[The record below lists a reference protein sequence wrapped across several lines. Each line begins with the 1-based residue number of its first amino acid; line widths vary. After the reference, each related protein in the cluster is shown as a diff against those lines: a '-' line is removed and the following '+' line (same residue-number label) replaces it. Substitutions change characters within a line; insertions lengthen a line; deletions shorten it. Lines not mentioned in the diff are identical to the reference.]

1 MAEPA
6 EPLLLGIDLGT
17 SALKCGVWTPRGHR
31 AGFARIPYSTRGD
44 ALRPR
49 IAEQSAEDWWRAL
62 LAGVGAATAQIDP
75 RRIEAL
81 GVGGHAP
88 SPVFVDAELAAV
100 APVLTWL
107 DPRPAVFVERLRR
120 ALGRPPASGPERLAT
135 QLAARALWLREH
147 APGDLARAR
156 SALFSG
162 DYLAARLTGRPLT
175 TAGPGA
181 PEVFAAA
188 GLPAGLLPPR
198 ELKPGETAGPL
209 SPAAAGVLGL
219 PAGLPVMAGGLDSFL
234 GSVGSGICE
243 PGDAC
248 INAGSASVVALV
260 ARPPVSGRFTLAG
273 RPLASRP
280 VGVGGRTL
288 ERAHALTGSPRPLPD
303 LLEEAARRGPGDS
316 LGARDLDFGDLG
328 PAGLDRALPELAC
341 EGDPVEAIRRVLTA
355 VCRAEGRV
363 LEELAAAGGPVRRVR
378 LVGGLA
384 ALPELGRF
392 RAQVLGR
399 PLEVQEETDSG
410 ALGAALLAALAAG
423 RFADLHQAG
432 TAMVRLAWRHEPDEE
447 F

>member
-1 MAEPA
+1 MA

-31 AGFARIPYSTRGD
+31 AGLARIPYPTRGD

-49 IAEQSAEDWWRAL
+49 TAEQSAEDWWRAL
-62 LAGVGAATAQIDP
+62 LAGVGAATAGIDP

-88 SPVFVDAELAAV
+88 SPVFADAELAPV

-107 DPRPAVFVERLRR
+107 DPRPAVYMERLRR

-147 APGDLARAR
+147 APGGFARAR
-156 SALFSG
+156 WALGSG

-181 PEVFAAA
+181 PEILAAA
-188 GLPAGLLPPR
+188 GLPAVLLPPR

-209 SPAAAGVLGL
+209 SPAAADALGL
-219 PAGLPVMAGGLDSFL
+219 PAGIPVVAGGLDSFL
-234 GSVGSGICE
+234 GSVGSGISE

-248 INAGSASVVALV
+248 LNAGSASVVALV
-260 ARPPVSGRFTLAG
+260 ARPPAAGRFTLAG
-273 RPLASRP
+273 HPLASRP

-288 ERAHALTGSPRPLPD
+288 ERAQALTGSPRPLPE
-303 LLEEAARRGPGDS
+303 LLEEAARRGPGGG
-316 LGARDLDFGDLG
+316 LGAGSLDPGELDPG
-328 PAGLDRALPELAC
+328 GLERALPELVC
-341 EGDPVEAIRRVLTA
+341 GGDPVEAIRRVLTA
-355 VCRAEGRV
+355 VCQAEGRV

-392 RAQVLGR
+392 RARVLGR
-399 PLEVQEETDSG
+399 AVEVPEETDSG

-423 RFADLHQAG
+423 RFTDLHQAG
-432 TAMVRLAWRHEPDEE
+432 AAMVRLAWRCEPGGGL
-447 F
+447 